1 MKKYFFASI
10 ASVILVSIN
19 VFGISFDEY
28 NLRVKAV
35 FVPALKQLKA
45 QERAFVEILNVY
57 NLEKKE
63 LPELLKNENNLDMEI
78 KKYSLEVAQFNSDP
92 YRASSELVASFE
104 KRTQD
109 ITHLK
114 KVLENIA
121 SELKDLR
128 ESVENEEFGAGLND
142 FGKAISTYIA
152 GNERKMTAKNYK
164 MATESLI
171 LITRYENK
179 LNNLRSQVS
188 NYLEQIS
195 KQIKRAYWG
204 INEYY
209 NNA

>member
-1 MKKYFFASI
+1 MKKYFFFLI